1 MRLFFVPFVIKE
13 HEGKLTKKRSFYR
26 VMLYNMNTQSAI
38 HNLQFADCRLPIADC
53 RLPTADCRLPTADCR
68 LPIADCRL
76 PTADC
81 RLPIVDCRL
90 PIADCRLPITDCRL
104 PIADC
109 RLLRY
114 NRKFQAPSS
123 PLWKVGGTI
132 TKSVCIV
139 RTFLLFKIIV

>member
-68 LPIADCRL
+68 LPTADCRL
-76 PTADC
+76 PT
-81 RLPIVDCRL
+81 VDCYG
-90 PIADCRLPITDCRL
+90 ITENSKPL
-104 PIADC
+104 QVPYGKWAG
-109 RLLRY
+109 LL
-114 NRKFQAPSS
+114 Q
-123 PLWKVGGTI
+123 KVFVLYERFFSL
-132 TKSVCIV
+132 K
-139 RTFLLFKIIV
+139 